1 MNKYQ
6 IADRDILIS
15 LIQEAIHGNS
25 IGRYQHRLHVILYVL
40 LFNNIK
46 NASII
51 YQEPVRTIQSWMKR
65 FLSIGLNGL
74 YDKEKSGR
82 KPRLTESQEELLKEH
97 LSISPTHFNYNQAN
111 WDGKLLSHHI
121 FEKFNVT
128 IGVRQCQKLF
138 HKLGYS
144 LQRPRT
150 VSVGNK
156 YEQEEFKKKRNS

>member
-6 IADRDILIS
+6 IAEKDILVS
-15 LIQEAIHGNS
+15 LIQEAIHDNP

-40 LFNNIK
+40 IFDNLK
-46 NASII
+46 NASLI

-65 FLSIGLNGL
+65 FLTYGLVGL
-74 YDKEKSGR
+74 YDKERSGR
-82 KPRLTESQEELLKEH
+82 KKRLSESQEEMLKEH
-97 LSISPTHFNYNQAN
+97 INMSPTQFNYNQAN

-121 FEKFNVT
+121 LEKFN
-128 IGVRQCQKLF
+128 IDLGVRQCQKLF

-150 VSVGNK
+150 VSIGNK
-156 YEQEEFKKKRNS
+156 DEQEKFKKKLKN

>member
-6 IADRDILIS
+6 IADRGILVS
-15 LIQEAIHGNS
+15 LIQEAIHGNP

-40 LFNNIK
+40 IFNNIK
-46 NASII
+46 NASMI
-51 YQEPVRTIQSWMKR
+51 YSEPVRTIQSWMKR
-65 FLSIGLNGL
+65 FLQKGLVGL

-82 KPRLTESQEELLKEH
+82 KSRLSESQEELLKEH
-97 LSISPTHFNYNQAN
+97 INIPPTRFNYNQAN

-121 FEKFNVT
+121 LEKFNIT

-150 VSVGNK
+150 VSIGNK
-156 YEQEEFKKKRNS
+156 EEQEKFKKKRKN